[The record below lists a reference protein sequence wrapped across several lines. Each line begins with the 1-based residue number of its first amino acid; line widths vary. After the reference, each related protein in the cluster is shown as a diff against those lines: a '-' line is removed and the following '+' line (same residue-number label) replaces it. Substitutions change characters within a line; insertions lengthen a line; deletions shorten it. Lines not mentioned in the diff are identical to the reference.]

1 MVVFTYMETP
11 LVMEVDPEP
20 NQPKVGWQRQ
30 AVKQVEQAFIQ
41 NEVWPTLDDSARAP
55 SMGLW
60 HPLLSRCFLH
70 PE

>member
-1 MVVFTYMETP
+1 
-11 LVMEVDPEP
+11 MEVDPEP

-41 NEVWPTLDDSARAP
+41 NEVWPTLDDSARALR
-55 SMGLW
+55 SQ
-60 HPLLSRCFLH
+60 HAFLH